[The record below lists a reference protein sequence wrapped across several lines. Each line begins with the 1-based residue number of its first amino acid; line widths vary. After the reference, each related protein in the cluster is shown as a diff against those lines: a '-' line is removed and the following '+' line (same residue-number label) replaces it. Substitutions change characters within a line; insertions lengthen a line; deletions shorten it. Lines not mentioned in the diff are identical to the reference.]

1 MCGDGNLRQ
10 RGKAAAGF
18 RRETNKTERQEE
30 SDEETFTGRNHVIGY
45 GVSLLPAS
53 ALAANEEK
61 PAAEA
66 AMTLTKRVSE
76 PSADGTYT
84 ITMEAQAT
92 GKETAVTTQEPMDVV
107 LVLDVSGSMEK
118 SIPSKFEEIKAED
131 VKQDGTYYVYA
142 KHHTP
147 LGFFLGTAMIR

>member
-1 MCGDGNLRQ
+1 
-10 RGKAAAGF
+10 
-18 RRETNKTERQEE
+18 
-30 SDEETFTGRNHVIGY
+30 
-45 GVSLLPAS
+45 
-53 ALAANEEK
+53 
-61 PAAEA
+61 
-66 AMTLTKRVSE
+66 MTLTKRVSE

-107 LVLDVSGSMEK
+107 LVLDVSVSMEK

-147 LGFFLGTAMIR
+147 LVFFLGTAMIR